1 MAKKVSDRMDAKG
14 TRLVSFSQENG
25 GNFALALTY
34 ELGQQSPILRLFGR
48 ENYELQKA
56 SNRLF
61 DALLYLA
68 EQSDFEAV
76 RKAMKES
83 GAVPSKNRK

>member
-1 MAKKVSDRMDAKG
+1 MAEKVSDRLDAKG
-14 TRLVSFSQENG
+14 TRLISFTQEDG

-34 ELGQQSPILRLFGR
+34 ELGQQFPILRLFGR

-56 SNRLF
+56 SNRFF

-68 EQSDFEAV
+68 EPP
-76 RKAMKES
+76 
-83 GAVPSKNRK
+83 GAPQAP